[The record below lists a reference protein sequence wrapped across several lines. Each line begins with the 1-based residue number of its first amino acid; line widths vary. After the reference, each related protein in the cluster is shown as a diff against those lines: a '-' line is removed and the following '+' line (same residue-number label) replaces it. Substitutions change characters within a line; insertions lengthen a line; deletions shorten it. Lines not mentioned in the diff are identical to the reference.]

1 VLDTS
6 CTGGYEGFFE
16 GTLYIVGAE
25 GVERF
30 EVPLIMAKGFYRGL
44 I

>member
-6 CTGGYEGFFE
+6 RTDGYEGFFE
-16 GTLYIVGAE
+16 GTLGIVGD
-25 GVERF
+25 GKVWS
-30 EVPLIMAKGFYRGL
+30 VSIMAKGFYRGL